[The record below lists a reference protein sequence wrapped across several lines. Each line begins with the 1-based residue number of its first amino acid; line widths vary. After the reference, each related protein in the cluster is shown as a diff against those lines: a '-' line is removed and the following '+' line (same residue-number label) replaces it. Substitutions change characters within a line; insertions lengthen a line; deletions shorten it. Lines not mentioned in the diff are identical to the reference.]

1 MKKVVADLKEFGT
14 VQRALLGVVG
24 GDVANFLQDEKLKEK
39 VKDSGCNDGVY
50 VNEVPETGAARS
62 AGIKVGDIIVAA
74 DGKKI
79 KSMAELQETIAK
91 HKPGDK
97 ITVKVMRDKKPKE
110 FAVTLKNSQ
119 GNTKVMKNADMD
131 LLGAAFRPLSE
142 DLKKQL
148 NLSGGLQVSGVTGG
162 KMKEAGITKGFII
175 LKVNGQSVNS
185 NEDMENAFKS
195 ASRSADQVMFITG
208 IYPSGKKGN
217 YAVDLSEE

>member
-1 MKKVVADLKEFGT
+1 
-14 VQRALLGVVG
+14 
-24 GDVANFLQDEKLKEK
+24 
-39 VKDSGCNDGVY
+39 
-50 VNEVPETGAARS
+50 
-62 AGIKVGDIIVAA
+62 
-74 DGKKI
+74 
-79 KSMAELQETIAK
+79 MAELQETIAK

-97 ITVKVMRDKKPKE
+97 LTVKVIRDKKPKE
-110 FAVTLKNSQ
+110 FTVTLKNSQ
-119 GNTKVMKNADMD
+119 GNTKVMKNVDMD
-131 LLGAAFRPLSE
+131 LLGAAFRPLSS

-175 LKVNGQSVNS
+175 LKVNGQAVNS

-195 ASRSADQVMFITG
+195 ASRSADQVMFISG